1 MKRQF
6 SEITI
11 HKQLEHGRA
20 PKACY
25 VEIDGTEPITLS
37 LDETL
42 DKIQMSLCKEFA
54 RIPIGSSLRIMV
66 LVQEREVQND

>member
-11 HKQLEHGRA
+11 HKQLDNPRA
-20 PKACY
+20 IGACV
-25 VEIDGTEPITLS
+25 VELEGHEPTTMAFPVCEAKIAAGLFTE
-37 LDETL
+37 
-42 DKIQMSLCKEFA
+42 FN

-66 LVQEREVQND
+66 LTQEREVQND